1 MEIQNLTFIQ
11 NKDINT
17 NVNERKIQVY
27 GTPYHCSKAE
37 LIELYEKLSLEKFLA
52 QEARHGIGN
61 YAIVDFNHQ
70 VTKVITSTS
79 YCGGYFHEDS
89 TGVRVGTT
97 LKSVLPKKPIF
108 DEFGL
113 CFFLTSYPKTAF
125 SQMPLSTVF
134 KDIYRIPP
142 ASVFEFS
149 KGIKTKSYLYLSYSH
164 CTTIPISF
172 EDALWEVAEK
182 MSAYFRKQNIKPVL
196 FFSGGADCLVLYLAL
211 AHLMG
216 KENIR
221 VITMQTL
228 GKRSKSNG
236 HERAIPVARNCN
248 MELEILPDNSLT
260 SENVAK
266 LVASMMRKD
275 MIGSL
280 SPHLALEDYDVNA
293 PIIHG
298 QNMDAVALN
307 TMDAM
312 QFNLEKGYLTDA
324 VLPKINGKTELKQ
337 YKAFVSN
344 LVSTEEFLNN
354 IQFQKTSA
362 KSFAEQF
369 GGIPDPEPGG
379 KGVIRGLLTSQ
390 FPNVLPYPKRPA
402 SHCKMLDAA
411 NREIELYENFVDVED
426 LVGQRTADV
435 ARFCTYA
442 AIASKRLT
450 TFPISSGSRPEL
462 LAMSGP
468 ITSYFIGKKKGLLEA
483 SQPKREI
490 YDFIEKMTGKTY
502 SELVVQNSEDR
513 MLIDELKVTVQNE
526 GRFLSNYSSNLK
538 TDKSK
543 TLNNINE
550 ERITSNLLKLFQ
562 KKTGKVLAISGP
574 INSYFKGKKKGLL
587 GTSKPEREI
596 YDFIEKMTSKTRS
609 ELVVKNS
616 EDRALL
622 DELKAA
628 IQSNDRVLSDYS
640 SYLEIDNLRILNC
653 IDDERIKS
661 NLLKLF
667 QEKIG
672 KAPGFERQVLNLELL
687 LTDTID

>member
-1 MEIQNLTFIQ
+1 MEVQNLNFTQ
-11 NKDINT
+11 AKDISISEIK
-17 NVNERKIQVY
+17 VQIY
-27 GTPYHCSKAE
+27 GTPYHCDQAE
-37 LIELYEKLSLEKFLA
+37 LIERYKKLSLEDFLE

-61 YAIVDFNHQ
+61 YAIVDFNHL
-70 VTKVITSTS
+70 TTRVITSTA
-79 YCGGYFHEDS
+79 YCGGYFYEDS

-97 LKSVLPKKPIF
+97 LKSVLPKKPVF

-113 CFFLTSYPKTAF
+113 CFFLTPHPKTAF

-134 KDIYRIPP
+134 KNVYRIPP

-149 KGIKTKSYLYLSYSH
+149 DGVKTNSYLYLSYGRR
-164 CTTIPISF
+164 TAPPVSF
-172 EDALWEVAEK
+172 EDALWEVAQK
-182 MSAYFRKQNIKPVL
+182 MSNSFKDKNIKPIL

-216 KENIR
+216 KDNIR

-236 HERAIPVARNCN
+236 HERAVPVARNCD
-248 MELEILPDNSLT
+248 MKIEILPDNSLT
-260 SENVAK
+260 SPNVAK
-266 LVASMMRKD
+266 LVASMMCKD
-275 MIGSL
+275 MVGSV
-280 SPHLALEDYDVNA
+280 SPHLALEDYDVNT

-307 TMDAM
+307 TMDAI

-324 VLPKINGKTELKQ
+324 ILPKVSEKTELRQ
-337 YKAFVSN
+337 YKAFVNN
-344 LVSTEEFLNN
+344 LVSTEAFLTD

-369 GGIPDPEPGG
+369 GGIPDPEPGKQG
-379 KGVIRGLLTSQ
+379 IIRGLLTSQ

-411 NREIELYENFVDVED
+411 NREVGLYKSFVVKED
-426 LVGQRTADV
+426 LSGQRVADV

-442 AIASKRLT
+442 SIASKRLT
-450 TFPISSGSRPEL
+450 TFSISSGSRPEL

-490 YDFIEKMTGKTY
+490 YDFIEKMTGKPY
-502 SELVVQNSEDR
+502 SQLVVQNSEDR
-513 MLIDELKVTVQNE
+513 
-526 GRFLSNYSSNLK
+526 
-538 TDKSK
+538 
-543 TLNNINE
+543 
-550 ERITSNLLKLFQ
+550 
-562 KKTGKVLAISGP
+562 
-574 INSYFKGKKKGLL
+574 
-587 GTSKPEREI
+587 
-596 YDFIEKMTSKTRS
+596 
-609 ELVVKNS
+609 
-616 EDRALL
+616 ALL
-622 DELKAA
+622 DKLEVT
-628 IQSNDRVLSDYS
+628 IQGEDRLLSDYS
-640 SYLEIDNLRILNC
+640 SYFEIDKLRILDY

-687 LTDTID
+687 LTDTIG